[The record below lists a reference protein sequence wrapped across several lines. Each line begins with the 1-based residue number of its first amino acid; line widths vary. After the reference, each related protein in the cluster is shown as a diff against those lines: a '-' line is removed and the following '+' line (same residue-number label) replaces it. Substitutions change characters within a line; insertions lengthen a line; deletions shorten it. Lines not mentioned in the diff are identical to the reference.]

1 MQSKILAGKL
11 LTVASKNIGESLSS
25 YSGWLLAGF
34 AAALTLIMANIKT
47 VSEYIDTANIK
58 YSIYLFLVALF
69 VGVLQRL
76 LFTIL
81 SSSIKSGE
89 EGAKLGEIEDK
100 NGTTIDIEI
109 VFKEMLDAAYWPLNK
124 LISPQLE
131 KIKNGDFA
139 AAGRMQYKMAMIG
152 SFLTLIMALL
162 AVASIVVLVAGLNA

>member
-1 MQSKILAGKL
+1 MQSKIFAGKL

-25 YSGWLLAGF
+25 YAGWLLAGF
-34 AAALTLIMANIKT
+34 AAALTLILANIKT

-69 VGVLQRL
+69 IGVLQRL
-76 LFTIL
+76 LLTIL

-89 EGAKLGEIEDK
+89 EGERIGETEGN
-100 NGTTIDIEI
+100 NGATIDLEI
-109 VFKEMLDAAYWPLNK
+109 VFQEMLDAAYWPVNK

-139 AAGRMQYKMAMIG
+139 VAGRMQYKMAIIG

-162 AVASIVVLVAGLNA
+162 AVTSIVVLVAGINA